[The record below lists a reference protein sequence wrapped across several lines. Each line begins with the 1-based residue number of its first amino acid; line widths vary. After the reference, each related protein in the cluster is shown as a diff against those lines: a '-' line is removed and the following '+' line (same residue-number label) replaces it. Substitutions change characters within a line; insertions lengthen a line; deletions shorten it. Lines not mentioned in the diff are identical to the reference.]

1 MATIKAIYKK
11 NGKKYDIEE
20 LELLSPFDGKFHKY
34 YKVGGAE
41 MPEYLFKDKFKIC
54 KDEIESDDMLAIAD
68 LLRET
73 TLPFKEN
80 LITKTR
86 SWASDQV
93 DLNKVLRDNH
103 FALPKKTD
111 WKGSYILTYQY
122 FLGETQGRNEAN
134 KMSRFVSDLT
144 NFDKT
149 IFVQKEVRR
158 INAAFETDIKK
169 LASRMADKKMKLD
182 QLRFYD
188 LKVLEGSLDLWIT
201 DGNITFHAR
210 TILANGKKLQPH
222 YRFIAKNIKA
232 ENLLITQSKGN

>member
-1 MATIKAIYKK
+1 MATIKAIYKQ

-54 KDEIESDDMLAIAD
+54 KEQIESDDMLAIAD

-73 TLPFKEN
+73 TLQFKEK
-80 LITKTR
+80 IIAKTR

-93 DLNKVLRDNH
+93 DENCTMRDRY
-103 FALPKKTD
+103 FALPKSQE
-111 WKGSYILTYQY
+111 WKGSYVLTYQQI
-122 FLGETQGRNEAN
+122 LGETEGRNKAN

-169 LASRMADKKMKLD
+169 LASRMAEKKMKLD

-201 DGNITFHAR
+201 DGDITFHAR

-222 YRFIAKNIKA
+222 YRFITKNIKS
-232 ENLLITQSKGN
+232 ENLLITQSKGI

>member
-34 YKVGGAE
+34 YKVCGAE
-41 MPEYLFKDKFKIC
+41 MPDYLFKEKFKIC
-54 KDEIESDDMLAIAD
+54 KADIESDDMLAIAD
-68 LLRET
+68 LLREV

-80 LITKTR
+80 LITEIR
-86 SWASDQV
+86 SWATGQV
-93 DLNKVLRDNH
+93 DMNCILRDQY
-103 FALPKKTD
+103 FSLPKKTD

-122 FLGETQGRNEAN
+122 FLGEAQGRNEAN
-134 KMSRFVSDLT
+134 KMSRFVSDLK

-149 IFVQKEVRR
+149 IFVQKEVRK

-169 LASRMADKKMKLD
+169 LASRMSEKNMKLEN
-182 QLRFYD
+182 LKVYN
-188 LKVLEGSLDLWIT
+188 LKVLAGSLDLWIT
-201 DGNITFHAR
+201 DGDITFHAR

-222 YRFIAKNIKA
+222 YRFITKNIKA
-232 ENLLITQSKGN
+232 ENLLITEAKSN